1 MKISQTIFQIFS
13 TYPFWKS
20 IQEIFLF
27 SYDCLIWEER
37 NYIEICKIQ
46 NFATIFQIFSSY
58 PFWKSIQEIFL
69 FSYDRLTWEE
79 RNYIEICKIEKL
91 FFKFSRLIHFELSFH
106 GEYFFWK
113 GLIPLLRSILSA
125 FKTARNAFIRVT
137 RGLDSKE
144 PHPRQRERNQAC
156 PRILHRRLPSPPFS
170 RLNQPV

>member
-27 SYDCLIWEER
+27 SYDRLTWEER
-37 NYIEICKIQ
+37 NYIEIYKIQ
-46 NFATIFQIFSSY
+46 NFANYFLNFLDLSILE
-58 PFWKSIQEIFL
+58 IQEIFL
-69 FSYDRLTWEE
+69 FSYDRLIWEE

-156 PRILHRRLPSPPFS
+156 PRILHRCLPSPPFS